1 MESGFVTQQ
10 HVDSLRH
17 TDPGFAEVLN
27 RYKFAPSNPPVQSQ
41 SSGFSGA
48 PNGAVGAVG
57 HTDAVLLSN
66 MLGQIQAGLRGNG
79 PTPTGQGF
87 DGFQLNINSDVL
99 KWIVLLLLILL
110 LVWLFLKANK
120 KRKNPLS
127 KRLEQVESQLHLLKR
142 KSKKSSPAVEDESDD
157 LDALEMNEDFSE
169 DSEDL

>member
-1 MESGFVTQQ
+1 MESDFVTQQ

-27 RYKFAPSNPPVQSQ
+27 RYKFAPSNPPIPSQ
-41 SSGFSGA
+41 ISGFSGA
-48 PNGAVGAVG
+48 PIGAGGVV

-66 MLGQIQAGLRGNG
+66 MLGQIQAGMRGNV
-79 PTPTGQGF
+79 PNSTGQGF

-110 LVWLFLKANK
+110 LVWLFLRANK

-127 KRLEQVESQLHLLKR
+127 KRLEQVESQLLLLKR
-142 KSKKSSPAVEDESDD
+142 KSKKSLPMILEDEDDSDS
-157 LDALEMNEDFSE
+157 LEIG
-169 DSEDL
+169 EDLEN